1 MKNSEDQILEH
12 IIRRMQSDVA
22 IDAPADA
29 LRYSKNLFRTRAPQP
44 KESVLRRVLA
54 VMRVDLAPGTA
65 AFGERS
71 SGEGQARQVLFD
83 CGENAV
89 DLRIKKAGEKFSIR
103 GQIFGYGFENGTVEL
118 ASADRSYLAKMDDVN
133 EFRIDDVKAG
143 DYSIIV
149 RGSQDEILIESVP
162 VN

>member
-1 MKNSEDQILEH
+1 
-12 IIRRMQSDVA
+12 MQSDVA

-29 LRYSKNLFRTRAPQP
+29 VRYSKNLFRTRAAQP

-71 SGEGQARQVLFD
+71 SGEGQARQMLFD

-89 DLRIKKAGEKFSIR
+89 DLRIQKDGEKFSIR
-103 GQIFGYGFENGTVEL
+103 GQILGDGFENGTVEVSS
-118 ASADRSYLAKMDDVN
+118 ASRSYSTKVTDVS
-133 EFRIDDVKAG
+133 EFHLQNIEAG
-143 DYSIIV
+143 DYSMTL
-149 RGSQDEILIESVP
+149 RGSEQEIGIDSVL

>member
-29 LRYSKNLFRTRAPQP
+29 VRYSKNLFRTRAAQP

-54 VMRVDLAPGTA
+54 VMRVDLTPGTA

-71 SGEGQARQVLFD
+71 GGEGQARQMLFD

-89 DLRIKKAGEKFSIR
+89 DLRIRKDDEKFSIR
-103 GQIFGYGFENGTVEL
+103 GQILGYGFENATVEL
-118 ASADRSYLAKMDDVN
+118 ASAGRTYSAKMDDVN
-133 EFRIDDVKAG
+133 EFRIEDVEAG
-143 DYSIIV
+143 DYSMIV
-149 RGSQDEILIESVP
+149 RGSQDEILIDSVP